1 MRRSCH
7 RLLRSLCVLL
17 GATVPTVA
25 SHAEDR
31 LSAIAAVDLR
41 LAHSTSPTSFQNGGD
56 GALRFD
62 SAHDGLRLGRAYVA
76 ARWRLADEWTVH
88 GVLDAYGDH
97 DRNALDTSELWL
109 GYRPFPAG
117 PVRWQLKVGA
127 FYLPASLENRG
138 PGWSSVYTLTP
149 SAINSWMGE
158 ELRTI
163 GAELEARWLGAHS
176 GLPGDVSL
184 VGAAYGWNDPAGV
197 LIADRGFALT
207 DRPSTLFGGLGRPP
221 IGFYHE
227 IDRRPGYYGGL
238 GFHGTNGLELRA
250 LRYDNRADPGTAT
263 DGGGG
268 AWLTRFTSFGA
279 RWEPRGP
286 LTLIA
291 QYLAGDTT
299 IGSDADPVNQ
309 YVMRFHAAFA
319 LASIEWRR
327 NRLTVR
333 YDDFHTRQTSG
344 FYGPHGDEA
353 GHGWTL
359 GASRDLSDDWQL
371 AAEWIRLQ
379 SSFPPRS
386 SLSGIVQRTDNQVQL
401 AVRYRLRLER

>member
-1 MRRSCH
+1 MA
-7 RLLRSLCVLL
+7 
-17 GATVPTVA
+17 GAA
-25 SHAEDR
+25 DDR
-31 LSAIAAVDLR
+31 LSATAAVDLR
-41 LAHSTSPTSFQNGGD
+41 LVHSSSPASFLDGGD

-62 SAHDGLRLGRAYVA
+62 SGREGLRLGRAYVA
-76 ARWRLADEWTVH
+76 ARLRLADEWTLH

-97 DRNALDTSELWL
+97 DRNAVDTSELWL
-109 GYRPFPAG
+109 GYRPFPSG
-117 PVRWQLKVGA
+117 PVRWQLKLGA

-138 PGWSSVYTLTP
+138 PGWRSVYTLTP
-149 SAINSWMGE
+149 SAINSWIGE

-163 GAELEARWLGAHS
+163 GAEAEVRWLAARS

-184 VGAAYGWNDPAGV
+184 VVAAYGWNDPAGV
-197 LIADRGFALT
+197 LIADRGFALS

-227 IDRRPGYYGGL
+227 IDRRPGYYVGVA
-238 GFHGTNGLELRA
+238 FHGAAGLELRA
-250 LRYDNRADPGTAT
+250 LRYDNRADPGAAT

-268 AWLTRFTSFGA
+268 AWLTRFTSLGA

-299 IGSDADPVNQ
+299 IGPDGAPARQ

-319 LASIEWRR
+319 LASLEWQRH
-327 NRLTVR
+327 RLTVR

-353 GHGWTL
+353 GHGWTI
-359 GASRDLSDDWQL
+359 GASHEFGSDWTL

-379 SSFPPRS
+379 SRFPPRS
-386 SLSGIVQRTDNQVQL
+386 LVSGMPDRTDTQVQL
-401 AVRYRLRLER
+401 ALRYQLRLDR